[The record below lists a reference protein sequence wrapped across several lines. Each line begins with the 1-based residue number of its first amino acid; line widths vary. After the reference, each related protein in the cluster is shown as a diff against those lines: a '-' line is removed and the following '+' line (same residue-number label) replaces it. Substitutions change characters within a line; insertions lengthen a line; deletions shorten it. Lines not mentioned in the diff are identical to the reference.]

1 MITKVAIGIAILVVA
16 AGAFQLADAYT
27 VYKGSITTYELRGS
41 GSSGSAPYSSCSA
54 GQPTPYAQPSTC
66 APPACP
72 PPAAQYAPPTMQ
84 YAAPAYNMVPMQYYQ
99 PPQNP
104 GKPMWR

>member
-27 VYKGSITTYELRGS
+27 VYKGTITTYELRGS
-41 GSSGSAPYSSCSA
+41 GASGSAPYSSCSA

-72 PPAAQYAPPTMQ
+72 PPGAQYAPPPMQ
-84 YAAPAYNMVPMQYYQ
+84 YGAPAYNMMPMQYYQ
-99 PPQNP
+99 PPQSL